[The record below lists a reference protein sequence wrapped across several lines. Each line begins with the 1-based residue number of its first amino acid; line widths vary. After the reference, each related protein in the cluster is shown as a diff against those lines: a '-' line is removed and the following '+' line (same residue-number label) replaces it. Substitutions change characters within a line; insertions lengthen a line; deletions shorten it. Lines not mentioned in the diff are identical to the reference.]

1 MNKSQY
7 VYLLLITMSNFFN
20 LRFMPLLKYG
30 SDESFLLIIG
40 IVLLGFVYYRRNTDL
55 YSEPIVQQYTRFL
68 SYVWITIGISIIT
81 CYLFWGQSL
90 LQSFLTYRKFF
101 SYILFVALLWVRPSE
116 EDVINGFKYY
126 TYTFLIIAFCVW
138 VLHLPMTHA
147 IYKPSADIA
156 QNNANL
162 GTTLI
167 AFYFY
172 HLLMRLRES
181 YSWNDLIVASL
192 LMAYF
197 VINQN
202 RSLMFP
208 CLLFYLYT
216 IYKAKVGFSVKAV
229 IVVCI
234 STVLFFNFD
243 LIQNLLDETQ
253 AQVDDDSYV
262 RWEAIAYFL
271 TGLSPNFICVIFGNG
286 MISAISNPAFW
297 QMLFSNMWN
306 FNDVGWFG
314 YYAFFG
320 LVGIVAIFNIIMR
333 IILDKNSPTDL
344 RMLLIHMCVPTIW
357 ALWMP
362 DTICL
367 FCLIIYVYL
376 YRKVYDAK
384 EGFD

>member
-1 MNKSQY
+1 MNRSQY

-30 SDESFLLIIG
+30 SDESFLLIVG
-40 IVLLGFVYYRRNTDL
+40 VVLLGFVYYRRNTDL
-55 YSEPIVQQYTRFL
+55 YSEPIVQRYTRFL

-116 EDVINGFKYY
+116 EEVINGFKYY
-126 TYTFLIIAFCVW
+126 TYTFLTIAFCVW

-156 QNNANL
+156 QNNAIL

-172 HLLMRLRES
+172 HLLMRFRES
-181 YSWNDLIVASL
+181 FSWNDLIVASL
-192 LMAYF
+192 LMVYF

-216 IYKAKVGFSVKAV
+216 IYKTNVGFSVKAV

-253 AQVDDDSYV
+253 AQVDDASYV

-271 TGLSPNFICVIFGNG
+271 TGLSPNFICAIFGNG
-286 MISAISNPAFW
+286 MISAISNPTFW
-297 QMLFSNMWN
+297 QMLFNNMWN

-320 LVGIVAIFNIIMR
+320 LIGIVAIFNIIMR
-333 IILDKNSPTDL
+333 IILDKNSSADL

-357 ALWMP
+357 ALWTP